1 MTKYKFFD
9 KIIAVPYINVC
20 VGVINIFL
28 GSKTM
33 QSWLKAQ
40 VCKRRRVFEEELSPQ
55 ASSKPYV
62 YEVKVLTTER
72 LSVTGMKVFFKTRDG
87 VVTQI
92 VTNRNGVF
100 KTLSSPVGGTISIDG
115 LDWFE
120 VEQNGVFITKIPH
133 EHYMEV
139 ASLMEQICSR

>member
-1 MTKYKFFD
+1 MFVWVLLTFF
-9 KIIAVPYINVC
+9 KEKA
-20 VGVINIFL
+20 
-28 GSKTM
+28 M
-33 QSWLKAQ
+33 QSWLRVQ
-40 VCKRRRVFEEELSPQ
+40 ICKPRKVFEEELSPQ

-72 LSVTGMKVFFKTRDG
+72 VSIAGVKVFFKTRDG

-100 KTLSSPVGGTISIDG
+100 KTLSSPVGGTISMDG

>member
-1 MTKYKFFD
+1 MFVWVLLTFF
-9 KIIAVPYINVC
+9 KEKA
-20 VGVINIFL
+20 
-28 GSKTM
+28 M

-72 LSVTGMKVFFKTRDG
+72 VSIAGVKVFFKTQDG

-92 VTNRNGVF
+92 ATNRNGVF
-100 KTLSSPVGGTISIDG
+100 KTLSSPVGAEISLDG
-115 LDWFE
+115 IGWKP
-120 VEQNGVFITKIPH
+120 VEQRGIFVTKIPH

>member
-1 MTKYKFFD
+1 
-9 KIIAVPYINVC
+9 
-20 VGVINIFL
+20 
-28 GSKTM
+28 M
-33 QSWLKAQ
+33 QSWLRVQ
-40 VCKRRRVFEEELSPQ
+40 VCKPRKVFEEELSPQ

-72 LSVTGMKVFFKTRDG
+72 VSVAGMKVFFKTQDG

-100 KTLSSPVGGTISIDG
+100 KTLSSPVGAEISIDG

-133 EHYMEV
+133 EHWKEV
-139 ASLMEQICSR
+139 QVLMEQICSR